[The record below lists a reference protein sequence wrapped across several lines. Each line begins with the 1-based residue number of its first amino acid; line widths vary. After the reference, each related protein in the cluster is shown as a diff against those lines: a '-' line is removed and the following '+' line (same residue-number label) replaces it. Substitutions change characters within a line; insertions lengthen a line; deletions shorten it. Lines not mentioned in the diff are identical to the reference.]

1 MAEQYGHKVL
11 RLPPY
16 HCIFNS
22 IELIWGIAK
31 NYYNRHTG
39 RDGNS
44 ANNCLNMWHEALH
57 MITPD
62 MWKNSIQH
70 TEREIFK
77 WYERERIFDRP
88 EISPIVINFNSEES
102 DTDVE
107 SDEENEQE
115 FESA

>member
-1 MAEQYGHKVL
+1 
-11 RLPPY
+11 
-16 HCIFNS
+16 
-22 IELIWGIAK
+22 
-31 NYYNRHTG
+31 
-39 RDGNS
+39 
-44 ANNCLNMWHEALH
+44 MWNEALH